1 MRSTLFDEMNRAKS
15 VDTAGKYEVL
25 ERYFGYRSFRRG
37 QEEVVDSL
45 LSGRDALAIM
55 PTGAG
60 KSLCYQVPA
69 LMLDGVSLVVSPLI
83 SLMKDQVNALTAQGV
98 KAAYLNR
105 SLNDAQFDKALAN
118 MANGK
123 DKIVYIAPER
133 LKSSR
138 FIRAAKSIH
147 VPLVA
152 VDEAHCVSQW
162 GQDFRPSYLNITEFI
177 AELPNRPTIGAFTAT
192 ATAEVKQD
200 IVRILGL
207 HDPLEITTGF
217 DRPNLFFSVLRP
229 ENKPQTLEKLVR
241 ERSGKTG
248 IIYCSTR
255 KRVEEVCSSLCAKG
269 YSATRYHA
277 GLSDEERRKNQDD
290 FVYDRK
296 RIMVATNA
304 FGMGIDKSDVRYV
317 IHYNMP
323 KNLESYYQEAGRAG
337 RDGEDSDCIL
347 MFGQQD
353 IETARFFIENTEPNP
368 ELTDEQNEAFKKK
381 EEERLSF
388 MIAYCKT
395 KGCLRAYM
403 LRYFGDTADDRCEKC
418 SNCLTSFKTVDVTVD
433 AQKILS
439 CIVRTGQRFGAQVIC
454 DVLRGKLAQQ
464 VIRFKL
470 DKQTTFA
477 LLENVR
483 QTKIKELI
491 DSLETQGY
499 IVYVGAGRPILKV
512 TDAGWLVLK
521 GKAQGQAR
529 EALTIQTTVNDETGS
544 ETNAELFE
552 ALREL
557 RAKIAQKRGVPAF
570 VIFSDSALRDMCEK
584 MPTTDEEFLT
594 VNGVGETKLELY
606 GDRFLQIIQK
616 YAPEKRGKPLFFL
629 TQLEAERFPYS
640 THPISISEITKRIN
654 QVIYDDRRKKL
665 KSTEITEWLLYKEL
679 LKIVEAGGKKY
690 KLPTV
695 DGTKLGLTVERR
707 ESKSGERYFV
717 TLYNRKAQKYLLDHL
732 SFFDYYSKEAPN

>member
-1 MRSTLFDEMNRAKS
+1 MWSTVIDGMNHAKIANTK
-15 VDTAGKYEVL
+15 DKFEVL

-69 LMLDGVSLVVSPLI
+69 LLLDGVALVVSPLI

-98 KAAYLNR
+98 RAAYLNS
-105 SLNDAQFDKALAN
+105 SLNDAQFDKALHN
-118 MANGK
+118 MANEMY
-123 DKIVYIAPER
+123 KIVYIAPER

-138 FIRAAKSIH
+138 FIRAAKSIRI
-147 VPLVA
+147 PLVA

-162 GQDFRPSYLNITEFI
+162 GQDFRPSYLNIAEFI
-177 AELPNRPTIGAFTAT
+177 AELPERPTIGAFTAT
-192 ATAEVKQD
+192 ATTEVKQD

-207 HDPLEITTGF
+207 HDPLQVTTGF

-229 ENKPQTLEKLVR
+229 SSKLQTLEKLVK

-255 KRVEEVCSSLCAKG
+255 KRVEEVCSSLSAKG

-296 RIMVATNA
+296 QIMVATNA

-323 KNLESYYQEAGRAG
+323 KNFESYYQEAGRAG

-353 IETARFFIENTEPNP
+353 IETARFFIDNTEPNP
-368 ELTDEQNEAFKKK
+368 ELSDEQNDAFKKK

-418 SNCLTSFKTVDVTVD
+418 SNCLTNFKTVDVTVD

-439 CIVRTGQRFGAQVIC
+439 CIVRTGQRFGAQTIC
-454 DVLRGKLAQQ
+454 DVLRGKESQWVKSFRLTEQS
-464 VIRFKL
+464 
-470 DKQTTFA
+470 TFA
-477 LLENVR
+477 LLKGVR
-483 QTKIKELI
+483 QKRIKSLI
-491 DSLETQGY
+491 DELEAQGY
-499 IVYVGAGRPILKV
+499 IVYVGVGKPILKV

-521 GKAQGQAR
+521 GKAQVQAR
-529 EALTIQTTVNDETGS
+529 EALTIQTTIKTEAVS

-552 ALREL
+552 VLREF
-557 RAKIAQKRGVPAF
+557 RAKIARKRGVPAF
-570 VIFSDSALRDMCEK
+570 VIFSDAALRDMCEK
-584 MPTTDEEFLT
+584 LPTTDEEFLA
-594 VNGVGETKLELY
+594 VNGVGETKLKQY
-606 GDRFLQIIQK
+606 GAVFIPVIRRYL
-616 YAPEKRGKPLFFL
+616 PTKRGKLSFYIAEE
-629 TQLEAERFPYS
+629 QLSHFEYS
-640 THPISISEITKRIN
+640 DTPIPISEITRRIN
-654 QVIYDDRRKKL
+654 DLTEDDSRKKL
-665 KSTEITEWLLYKEL
+665 RATDITDWLLSINVLKIKEL
-679 LKIVEAGGKKY
+679 NGKPS
-690 KLPTV
+690 KLPTY
-695 DGTKLGLTVERR
+695 DGTKLGLSVERR
-707 ESKSGERYFV
+707 EKDDGERYYI
-717 TLYNRKAQKYLLDHL
+717 TLYNRKAQEFVIDNLNSVIGL
-732 SFFDYYSKEAPN
+732 SQ

>member
-1 MRSTLFDEMNRAKS
+1 MRSALVDEMNHAKIA
-15 VDTAGKYEVL
+15 DTKDKFEVL

-37 QEEVVDSL
+37 QEDVVDSL

-69 LMLDGVSLVVSPLI
+69 LMLNGVTLVVSPLI

-98 KAAYLNR
+98 KAAYLNS
-105 SLNDAQFDKALAN
+105 SLSDAQFNKALAN
-118 MANGK
+118 MANGMY
-123 DKIVYIAPER
+123 KIVYVAPER

-138 FIRAAKSIH
+138 FIRAAKSLRI
-147 VPLVA
+147 PLIA

-162 GQDFRPSYLNITEFI
+162 GQDFRPSYLNIAEFI
-177 AELPNRPTIGAFTAT
+177 AELPERPTIGAFTAT

-207 HDPLEITTGF
+207 RDPIEVTTGF

-229 ENKPQTLEKLVR
+229 SSKPQTLEKLVR

-296 RIMVATNA
+296 QIMVATNA

-368 ELTDEQNEAFKKK
+368 ELSDEQNDAFKKK

-439 CIVRTGQRFGAQVIC
+439 CIIRTGQRFGAQTIC
-454 DVLRGKLAQQ
+454 DVLRGKESQWAKSFRLTEQS
-464 VIRFKL
+464 
-470 DKQTTFA
+470 TFA
-477 LLENVR
+477 LLKGIR
-483 QTKIKELI
+483 QKKIKSLIEEL
-491 DSLETQGY
+491 EAQGY
-499 IVYVGAGRPILKV
+499 IVYVGVGKPILKV

-521 GKAQGQAR
+521 GKAQVQAR
-529 EALTIQTTVNDETGS
+529 EALTVKTSMNKSADTTLNS
-544 ETNAELFE
+544 ELFE
-552 ALREL
+552 ALQVVRL
-557 RAKIAQKRGVPAF
+557 MIAKKRGVPAY
-570 VIFSDSALRDMCEK
+570 VIFSDAALRDMCAK
-584 MPTTDEEFLT
+584 MPINATEFLK
-594 VNGVGETKLELY
+594 VSGAGETKLKLY
-606 GDRFLQIIQK
+606 GKQFMNVIREHRKVSNSKHNGDDNQLPEYIEKKRAEGFSSAYEKWTDTEIDRLKTEFMS
-616 YAPEKRGKPLFFL
+616 G
-629 TQLEAERFPYS
+629 
-640 THPISISEITKRIN
+640 ISIKE
-654 QVIYDDRRKKL
+654 L
-665 KSTEITEWLLYKEL
+665 TEIHGRTQGAIRSRLKKENL
-679 LKIVEAGGKKY
+679 I
-690 KLPTV
+690 
-695 DGTKLGLTVERR
+695 D
-707 ESKSGERYFV
+707 
-717 TLYNRKAQKYLLDHL
+717 
-732 SFFDYYSKEAPN
+732 

>member
-1 MRSTLFDEMNRAKS
+1 MRSAVIDGMNHAKIA
-15 VDTAGKYEVL
+15 DTKDKFKVL

-45 LSGRDALAIM
+45 ISGQDALAIM

-60 KSLCYQVPA
+60 KSLCYQIPA
-69 LMLDGVSLVVSPLI
+69 LMLDGVTLVVSPLI

-98 KAAYLNR
+98 RAAYLNS
-105 SLNDAQFDKALAN
+105 SLNDVQFNKALAN
-118 MANGK
+118 MANGMY
-123 DKIVYIAPER
+123 KIVYVAPER

-138 FIRAAKSIH
+138 FIRAAKSIRI
-147 VPLVA
+147 PLIA

-162 GQDFRPSYLNITEFI
+162 GQDFRPSYLNIAEFI
-177 AELPNRPTIGAFTAT
+177 AELPDRPTIGAFTAT

-207 HDPLEITTGF
+207 HDPLELTTGF

-229 ENKPQTLEKLVR
+229 SSKPQTLEKLVK
-241 ERSGKTG
+241 ERSNKTG

-269 YSATRYHA
+269 FSATRYHA

-296 RIMVATNA
+296 QIMVATNA

-353 IETARFFIENTEPNP
+353 IETARFFIKNTEPNP
-368 ELTDEQNEAFKKK
+368 ELTEEQNDAFREK

-403 LRYFGDTADDRCEKC
+403 LRYFGDTADDHCEKC
-418 SNCLTSFKTVDVTVD
+418 SNCLTSFEAVDVTID
-433 AQKILS
+433 AQKVLS
-439 CIVRTGQRFGAQVIC
+439 CIVRTGQRFGAQTIC
-454 DVLRGKLAQQ
+454 DVLRGKESQWVKSFRLTEQS
-464 VIRFKL
+464 
-470 DKQTTFA
+470 TFA
-477 LLENVR
+477 LLKGVR
-483 QTKIKELI
+483 QKKIKSLI
-491 DSLETQGY
+491 DELETQGY
-499 IVYVGAGRPILKV
+499 ITYVGAGKPILKA

-521 GKAQGQAR
+521 GKAQVQAR
-529 EALTIQTTVNDETGS
+529 EALSIRTTANAETIS
-544 ETNAELFE
+544 ETNAEIFE
-552 ALREL
+552 ALRAL
-557 RAKIAQKRGVPAF
+557 RAEIAQKRGVPAF
-570 VIFSDSALRDMCEK
+570 VIFSDSALRDMCLK
-584 MPTTDEEFLT
+584 LPTTDAEFLA
-594 VNGVGETKLELY
+594 VNGVGEAKLKQY
-606 GDRFLQIIQK
+606 GTVFIPVIKR
-616 YAPEKRGKPLFFL
+616 YVPTKRGKLPFYLSEE
-629 TQLEAERFPYS
+629 QLSHFEYS
-640 THPISISEITKRIN
+640 DTPIPVSEITRRIN
-654 QVIYDDRRKKL
+654 ELAKDERRKKL
-665 KSTEITEWLLYKEL
+665 NATDITNRLLSLNVLKVVEIN
-679 LKIVEAGGKKY
+679 GKPF
-690 KLPTV
+690 KLPTY
-695 DGTKLGLTVERR
+695 DGTKLGLSVERR
-707 ESKSGERYFV
+707 EKDDGERYYI
-717 TLYNRKAQKYLLDHL
+717 TLYNHKAQEFVIDNFESVLA
-732 SFFDYYSKEAPN
+732 SIASR

>member
-1 MRSTLFDEMNRAKS
+1 MHNALFDETNHAKS
-15 VDTAGKYEVL
+15 ADAKDKYEVL

-37 QEEVVDSL
+37 QEDVVDSL

-60 KSLCYQVPA
+60 KSLCYQIPA
-69 LMLDGVSLVVSPLI
+69 LMLDGVTLVVSPLI
-83 SLMKDQVNALTAQGV
+83 SLMKDQVNTLTAQGV
-98 KAAYLNR
+98 RAAYLNS
-105 SLNDAQFDKALAN
+105 SLNDAQFNKALAN
-118 MANGK
+118 MANGMY
-123 DKIVYIAPER
+123 KIVYVAPER

-138 FIRAAKSIH
+138 FIRAAKSIRI
-147 VPLVA
+147 PLVA

-162 GQDFRPSYLNITEFI
+162 GQDFRPSYLNIAEFI
-177 AELPNRPTIGAFTAT
+177 AELPERPTIGAFTAT

-207 HDPLEITTGF
+207 HDPLQVTTGF

-229 ENKPQTLEKLVR
+229 SSKPQTLEKLVK
-241 ERSGKTG
+241 ERNGKTG

-255 KRVEEVCSSLCAKG
+255 KRVEEVCSSLSAKG

-296 RIMVATNA
+296 KIMIATNA

-353 IETARFFIENTEPNP
+353 IETARFFIDNTEPNP
-368 ELTDEQNEAFKKK
+368 ELSDEQNDAFKKK

-418 SNCLTSFKTVDVTVD
+418 SNCLTIFKTVDVTAD

-439 CIVRTGQRFGAQVIC
+439 CIVRTGQRFGAQTIC
-454 DVLRGKLAQQ
+454 DVLRGKESQWVKSFRLTEQS
-464 VIRFKL
+464 
-470 DKQTTFA
+470 TFA
-477 LLENVR
+477 LLKGVR
-483 QTKIKELI
+483 QKKIKSLI
-491 DSLETQGY
+491 DELEAQGY
-499 IVYVGAGRPILKV
+499 IVYVGVGKPILKV

-521 GKAQGQAR
+521 GKAQVQAR
-529 EALTIQTTVNDETGS
+529 EALTIQTTVKTASVSENDT
-544 ETNAELFE
+544 ELFE

-570 VIFSDSALRDMCEK
+570 VIFSDSALHDMCLK
-584 MPTTDEEFLT
+584 TPTTDEEFLT
-594 VNGVGETKLELY
+594 VNGVGETKLKQY
-606 GDRFLQIIQK
+606 GEQFMNVIREHRKASYSNHNENDNQLPEYIEKKRAEGFSSAYEKWTDAEIDRLKTEFMS
-616 YAPEKRGKPLFFL
+616 G
-629 TQLEAERFPYS
+629 
-640 THPISISEITKRIN
+640 ISIKE
-654 QVIYDDRRKKL
+654 L
-665 KSTEITEWLLYKEL
+665 TEIHGRTQGAIRSRLKKENL
-679 LKIVEAGGKKY
+679 I
-690 KLPTV
+690 
-695 DGTKLGLTVERR
+695 D
-707 ESKSGERYFV
+707 
-717 TLYNRKAQKYLLDHL
+717 
-732 SFFDYYSKEAPN
+732 

>member
-1 MRSTLFDEMNRAKS
+1 MNT
-15 VDTAGKYEVL
+15 VDMENKNQVL

-45 LSGRDALAIM
+45 ISGQDALAIM

-60 KSLCYQVPA
+60 KSLCYQIPA
-69 LMLDGVSLVVSPLI
+69 LMLDGVTLVVSPLI

-98 KAAYLNR
+98 RAAYLNS
-105 SLNDAQFDKALAN
+105 SLNDVQFDKALRN
-118 MANGK
+118 MANGMY
-123 DKIVYIAPER
+123 KIVYVAPER

-138 FIRAAKSIH
+138 FIRAAKSIRI
-147 VPLVA
+147 PLIA

-162 GQDFRPSYLNITEFI
+162 GQDFRPSYLNIAEFI
-177 AELPNRPTIGAFTAT
+177 AELPDRPTIGAFTAT

-207 HDPLEITTGF
+207 HDPLELTTGF

-229 ENKPQTLEKLVR
+229 SSKPQTLEKLVK
-241 ERSGKTG
+241 ERSNKTG

-255 KRVEEVCSSLCAKG
+255 KRVEELCSSLCAKG
-269 YSATRYHA
+269 FSATRYHA

-296 RIMVATNA
+296 QIMVATNA
-304 FGMGIDKSDVRYV
+304 FGMGIDKSDVRFV

-368 ELTDEQNEAFKKK
+368 ELTEEQNDAFREK

-403 LRYFGDTADDRCEKC
+403 LRYFGDTADDHCEKC
-418 SNCLTSFKTVDVTVD
+418 SNCLTSFEAVDVTID
-433 AQKILS
+433 AQKVLS
-439 CIVRTGQRFGAQVIC
+439 CIVRTGQRFGAQTIS
-454 DVLRGKLAQQ
+454 DVLRGKESQWVKSFRLTEQS
-464 VIRFKL
+464 
-470 DKQTTFA
+470 TFA
-477 LLENVR
+477 LLKGVR
-483 QTKIKELI
+483 QKMIKSLI
-491 DSLETQGY
+491 DELETQGY
-499 IVYVGAGRPILKV
+499 ITYVGAGKPILKV

-521 GKAQGQAR
+521 GKAQVQAR
-529 EALTIQTTVNDETGS
+529 EALSIRTTANAEMIS

-552 ALREL
+552 ALRAL
-557 RAKIAQKRGVPAF
+557 RAEIAQKRGVPAF
-570 VIFSDSALRDMCEK
+570 VIFSDSALHDMCLK
-584 MPTTDEEFLT
+584 LPTTDEEFLT
-594 VNGVGETKLELY
+594 VNGVGEAKLKQY
-606 GDRFLQIIQK
+606 GAVFIPVIKR
-616 YAPEKRGKPLFFL
+616 YTPTKRGKLPFYISEE
-629 TQLEAERFPYS
+629 QLSRFKYS
-640 THPISISEITKRIN
+640 DTPIPVSEITRRIN
-654 QVIYDDRRKKL
+654 NLTEDERRKKL
-665 KSTEITEWLLYKEL
+665 NATNITNWLLSINV
-679 LKIVEAGGKKY
+679 LKIEELNGKPF
-690 KLPTV
+690 KLPTY
-695 DGTKLGLTVERR
+695 DGTKLGLSVERR
-707 ESKSGERYFV
+707 EKDDGERYYV
-717 TLYNRKAQKYLLDHL
+717 TLYNRKAQEFVIDNMNSVIAFL
-732 SFFDYYSKEAPN
+732 